1 MKKICFVMPRMGMGG
16 AEKSLLSLLHI
27 LAEKDDLQVD
37 LLLFKREG
45 ELLGQVPPSVRVIE
59 PEESLRVIFS
69 PFSLKNCRSFRTTC
83 ITFLRPVATA
93 ITRLLSRKFNR
104 RMQLRWKYAYRH
116 LIAPWQEK
124 YDYAC
129 GYLDGECVYYVVD
142 KMQADKKYGWCHS
155 DYDSMGFKAAA
166 DEPYYEKLDRIVPLP
181 DKCCEKLQRHFPKQA
196 HKMLPISP
204 VVVPAFVRNAAN
216 APCEEGFAG
225 FNGFRFLSLG
235 RLVEVKGFDMAIDAA
250 AILKEA
256 GLSFRWYILGDG
268 PLRKDLEQQIER
280 LGLSDNVILPGII
293 TNPYPYMKAAT
304 LFVQPSRFE
313 GKSVALTE
321 CKMLQLPTVATAY
334 ATVAD
339 QLTDG
344 VDGLIAQ
351 MNPQDLAKKILE
363 LAQDETRLA
372 QMREQLK
379 SAQFDDMLVRQQY
392 GQLFDMEL

>member
-45 ELLGQVPPSVRVIE
+45 ELLEQLPASVRVVE
-59 PEESLRVIFS
+59 PEESLRVTFS
-69 PFSLKNCRSFRTTC
+69 PFSLKNCRNFRTTC

-93 ITRLLSRKFNR
+93 ITRLLSKNSNR

-142 KMQADKKYGWCHS
+142 KMLATKKYGWCHN
-155 DYDSMGFKAAA
+155 DYDALGFDAAA
-166 DEPYYEKLDRIVPLP
+166 DAPYYAKLDRIIPLP
-181 DKCCEKLQRHFPKQA
+181 DRCWEKLQHHFPQQA

-204 VVVPAFVRNAAN
+204 VVVPAFVRSAAN
-216 APCEEGFAG
+216 SACDDPFAQFEGCRILSMG
-225 FNGFRFLSLG
+225 RF
-235 RLVEVKGFDMAIDAA
+235 VEQKGFDIAIDAA
-250 AILKEA
+250 ALLKQA
-256 GLSFRWYILGDG
+256 GLSFKWYILGDG
-268 PLRKDLEQQIER
+268 PLRKDMEQQIER
-280 LGLSDNVILPGII
+280 LDLSDCVSLLGII
-293 TNPYPYMKAAT
+293 TNPYTYMNAAT
-304 LFVQPSRFE
+304 MFVQSSRFE

-351 MNPQDLAKKILE
+351 MNAQDLAKKILE
-363 LAQDETRLA
+363 LAQDEQRLT
-372 QMREQLK
+372 QIREQLK
-379 SAQFDDMLVRQQY
+379 SAQFDDLLVRQQY
-392 GQLFDMEL
+392 GELFDMEL

>member
-45 ELLGQVPPSVRVIE
+45 ELLEQLPPSVRVIE

-204 VVVPAFVRNAAN
+204 VVVPAFVRNAAS

-304 LFVQPSRFE
+304 LFVQSSRFE

-351 MNPQDLAKKILE
+351 MNAQDLAEKIRE

>member
-1 MKKICFVMPRMGMGG
+1 MKKICFIMPRMGMGG

-27 LAEKDDLQVD
+27 LAEKNDLQVD

-45 ELLGQVPPSVRVIE
+45 ELLEQLPPSVRVIE

-104 RMQLRWKYAYRH
+104 RMQLRWKYAYRY
-116 LIAPWQEK
+116 LIAPWPEK

-142 KMQADKKYGWCHS
+142 KMQADKKYGWCHN
-155 DYDSMGFKAAA
+155 DYDALGFKAAA
-166 DEPYYEKLDRIVPLP
+166 DAPYYEKLDRIIPLP
-181 DKCCEKLQRHFPKQA
+181 DRCWEKLQHHFPKQA

-204 VVVPAFVRNAAN
+204 VVVPAFVRNTAN
-216 APCEEGFAG
+216 ASCDTAFSEFTDC
-225 FNGFRFLSLG
+225 RFLSMG
-235 RLVEVKGFDMAIDAA
+235 RFVEQKGFDIAIDAA

-268 PLRKDLEQQIER
+268 PLRKDLEQQIEK

-304 LFVQPSRFE
+304 LFVQSSRFE

-363 LAQDETRLA
+363 LAQDETRLS

>member
-45 ELLGQVPPSVRVIE
+45 ELLEQLPPSVRVIE

-166 DEPYYEKLDRIVPLP
+166 DEPYYEKLDRIIPLP

-216 APCEEGFAG
+216 SPCEEGFAG

-304 LFVQPSRFE
+304 LFVQSSRFE

-351 MNPQDLAKKILE
+351 MNAQDLANKILE
-363 LAQDETRLA
+363 LAQDETRLV

>member
-27 LAEKDDLQVD
+27 LAERKDVQVD

-45 ELLGQVPPSVRVIE
+45 ELLEQLPPSVRLVE

-69 PFSLKNCRSFRTTC
+69 PFSIKNCRNFRTTF

-93 ITRLLSRKFNR
+93 LARLASRKFNR

-116 LIAPWQEK
+116 LLAPWKEK

-129 GYLDGECVYYVVD
+129 GYLDGECVYYVID
-142 KMQADKKYGWCHS
+142 KMNADKKYGWCHS
-155 DYDSMGFKAAA
+155 DYDSMGFKASA
-166 DEPYYEKLDRIVPLP
+166 DKPYYAKLDRIIPLP
-181 DKCCEKLQRHFPKQA
+181 DKCCEKLQRHFPEQT

-204 VVVPAFVRNAAN
+204 VVVPAFVRNAAQT
-216 APCEEGFAG
+216 PCEDGFAAFDG
-225 FNGFRFLSLG
+225 IRLLSLG
-235 RLVEVKGFDMAIDAA
+235 RLVEVKGFDIAIDAA
-250 AILKEA
+250 ALLKQA
-256 GLSFRWYILGDG
+256 GLPFRWYILGDG
-268 PLRKDLEQQIER
+268 PLRNDLERQVEQ
-280 LGLSDNVILPGII
+280 LGLSEYVFLPGVV

-304 LFVQPSRFE
+304 LFVQSSRFE

-334 ATVAD
+334 ATVTD
-339 QLTDG
+339 QLSDG
-344 VDGLIAQ
+344 VDGAIAQ
-351 MNPQDLAKKILE
+351 MNPQDLAQKIME
-363 LAQDETRLA
+363 LAQDAPRLA
-372 QMREQLK
+372 QMREYLK
-379 SAQFDDMLVRQQY
+379 SVQFDDQQVREKY

>member
-27 LAEKDDLQVD
+27 LAEKDDLQID

-45 ELLGQVPPSVRVIE
+45 ELLEQLPPSVNLIE

-69 PFSLKNCRSFRTTC
+69 PFNLKNCRSFRTTC

-116 LIAPWQEK
+116 LIAPWQEP

-142 KMQADKKYGWCHS
+142 KMQATKKYGWCHS

-166 DEPYYEKLDRIVPLP
+166 DEPYYEKLDRIIPLP

-196 HKMLPISP
+196 DKMLPISP
-204 VVVPAFVRNAAN
+204 VVVPAFVRNAADT
-216 APCEEGFAG
+216 PCENQFTTFDGI
-225 FNGFRFLSLG
+225 RLLSLG

-268 PLRKDLEQQIER
+268 PLRKDLQQQIDE
-280 LGLSDNVILPGII
+280 LGLTEFVFLPGVI

-304 LFVQPSRFE
+304 LFVQSSRFE

-351 MNPQDLAKKILE
+351 MNAQDLAKKILE
-363 LAQDETRLA
+363 LAQDEQLLTRIH
-372 QMREQLK
+372 EQLK
-379 SAQFDDMLVRQQY
+379 SAQFDDLLVRQQY
-392 GQLFDMEL
+392 GELFEMEL

>member
-1 MKKICFVMPRMGMGG
+1 MGG

-27 LAEKDDLQVD
+27 LAERKDVQVD

-45 ELLGQVPPSVRVIE
+45 ELLDQLPPSVHLIE

-69 PFSLKNCRSFRTTC
+69 PFNLKNCRNFRTTC

-93 ITRLLSRKFNR
+93 LARLASRKFNR
-104 RMQLRWKYAYRH
+104 RMQIRWKYAYRH
-116 LIAPWQEK
+116 LIAPWQET

-142 KMQADKKYGWCHS
+142 KMQATKKYGWCHS
-155 DYDSMGFKAAA
+155 DYDSMGFKASA
-166 DEPYYEKLDRIVPLP
+166 DTPYYEKLDTIIPLP
-181 DKCCEKLQRHFPKQA
+181 DKCCEKLQRHFPEQA

-204 VVVPAFVRNAAN
+204 VVVPEYVRNAAQ
-216 APCEEGFAG
+216 AICPPDFGEFDGC
-225 FNGFRFLSLG
+225 RFLSLG
-235 RLVEVKGFDMAIDAA
+235 RLVEVKGFDMAVQAA
-250 AILKEA
+250 SLLKQA
-256 GLSFRWYILGDG
+256 GLRFRWYILGEG
-268 PLRKDLEQQIER
+268 PLRKELEQQIQK
-280 LGLSDNVILPGII
+280 LDVADCVVLPGVI

-304 LFVQPSRFE
+304 LFIQPSRFE

-344 VDGLIAQ
+344 VDGAIAQ
-351 MNPQDLAKKILE
+351 MNPQDLAKRILE
-363 LAQDETRLA
+363 LAQDEARIT
-372 QMREQLK
+372 QMRENLK
-379 SAQFDDMLVRQQY
+379 FAQFDDIQVRKYY
-392 GQLFDMEL
+392 GQLFEMEL